1 MPPILGR
8 VWWLIWIVLV
18 LAALGAG
25 VLLALR
31 LWRQV
36 KALGREGR
44 DLSDAAARLDRAGE
58 HVGPARPVHVPGVV
72 GDPLTLE
79 RARTTRERVKV
90 ARSVQRQGRLDR
102 SAARWRR
109 HGLLDSTPA
118 PSVVRDRGN

>member
-1 MPPILGR
+1 M
-8 VWWLIWIVLV
+8 WWLIWIVLV

-44 DLSDAAARLDRAGE
+44 GLSDAAARLDAAGDD
-58 HVGPARPVHVPGVV
+58 VGPARPVHVPGVV
-72 GDPLTLE
+72 GDPVILE

-102 SAARWRR
+102 SADRWRR
-109 HGLLDSTPA
+109 HGLLDATPA
-118 PSVVRDRGN
+118 PSVVRDRGD